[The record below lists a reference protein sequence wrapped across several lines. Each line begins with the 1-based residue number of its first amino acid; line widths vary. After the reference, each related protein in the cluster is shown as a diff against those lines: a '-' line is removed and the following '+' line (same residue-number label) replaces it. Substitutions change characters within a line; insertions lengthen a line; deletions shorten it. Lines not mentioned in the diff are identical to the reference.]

1 MGAVTGT
8 GDFVG
13 GLVGRNEGTITQT
26 YATGRV
32 TGSGPYVGGL
42 AGYSDNGSNATIEQS
57 YWNQQ
62 TTTRM
67 NSAGGNGLTTAQM
80 QDITTFGTIYAGWDF
95 VKVWS
100 PPNQVGQND
109 GSANAYYPQL
119 YRVGPVLPVTV
130 ENTLTSR
137 IYGESIPGASFFAA
151 GLSNGDYFSTQ
162 PLATGMPGVM
172 ANVGPYPITFRGA
185 VASNPSGADYR
196 IIYWPGAVEVT
207 PRPVTVTADAQSRT
221 YGDANPL
228 LTYATSPL
236 GAGVGLVNG
245 DSLSGALTTS
255 AGTTSGVGSYAIT
268 RGDLA
273 ASSNYTLTY
282 VGNNLAVTPRPVTV
296 TADAQSRTYGD
307 ANPSLTY
314 TTSPLG
320 AGVGLLLGDSLNG
333 SLQTTAGTTSGVG
346 SYAIERGTLGNSNY
360 TLTYVGNNLAVT
372 PRPVTVTADAQ
383 SRAYGDA
390 NPLLTYTTSPLGAG
404 VGLVNGDSLSGALTT
419 TADAKSWVG
428 NHAITLGTL
437 GHSNYTL
444 TYVGNNL
451 KVTPRLITVTAD
463 AQSRAYGEANPT
475 LTYTTARNSGDD
487 GQIGAPT
494 GAGVGLMN
502 GDSMSGA
509 MKTAAGPTSGVG
521 SYAIT
526 SGDLAASSN
535 YVVTYVGNNLVV
547 TPRLITLSADNQARD
562 YGMANP
568 ALTYRITSGTL
579 VNSDGIGGALTTNAA
594 PLSEPGTYDIS
605 RGTLSMSSNYSVN
618 FANGLLNIRPMPP
631 EPVKTVTNS
640 PKGSTGQCLQTW
652 STHGLDA
659 RQPQVPLPLCGV
671 GFSYVELSPV
681 GWTASLV
688 E

>member
-1 MGAVTGT
+1 MHGDSLSGALTTSADTASGVSGYAITR
-8 GDFVG
+8 GD
-13 GLVGRNEGTITQT
+13 LAASSNYTLT
-26 YATGRV
+26 
-32 TGSGPYVGGL
+32 YVGNNL
-42 AGYSDNGSNATIEQS
+42 A
-57 YWNQQ
+57 
-62 TTTRM
+62 
-67 NSAGGNGLTTAQM
+67 
-80 QDITTFGTIYAGWDF
+80 
-95 VKVWS
+95 
-100 PPNQVGQND
+100 
-109 GSANAYYPQL
+109 
-119 YRVGPVLPVTV
+119 
-130 ENTLTSR
+130 
-137 IYGESIPGASFFAA
+137 
-151 GLSNGDYFSTQ
+151 
-162 PLATGMPGVM
+162 
-172 ANVGPYPITFRGA
+172 
-185 VASNPSGADYR
+185 
-196 IIYWPGAVEVT
+196 VT

-228 LTYATSPL
+228 LTYTTSPL

-245 DSLSGALTTS
+245 DSLSGVLTTP
-255 AGTTSGVGSYAIT
+255 AGTTSGVGSYAIE
-268 RGDLA
+268 RGTLGN
-273 ASSNYTLTY
+273 SNYTLTY

-618 FANGLLNIRPMPP
+618 FVNGLLTIRPLPP

-640 PKGSTGQCLQTW
+640 PKGSAGQCLQTW

>member
-1 MGAVTGT
+1 M
-8 GDFVG
+8 
-13 GLVGRNEGTITQT
+13 
-26 YATGRV
+26 
-32 TGSGPYVGGL
+32 
-42 AGYSDNGSNATIEQS
+42 
-57 YWNQQ
+57 
-62 TTTRM
+62 
-67 NSAGGNGLTTAQM
+67 
-80 QDITTFGTIYAGWDF
+80 
-95 VKVWS
+95 
-100 PPNQVGQND
+100 
-109 GSANAYYPQL
+109 
-119 YRVGPVLPVTV
+119 
-130 ENTLTSR
+130 
-137 IYGESIPGASFFAA
+137 
-151 GLSNGDYFSTQ
+151 
-162 PLATGMPGVM
+162 
-172 ANVGPYPITFRGA
+172 
-185 VASNPSGADYR
+185 
-196 IIYWPGAVEVT
+196 T

-228 LTYATSPL
+228 LTYTTSPH

-245 DSLSGALTTS
+245 DSLSGVLTT
-255 AGTTSGVGSYAIT
+255 
-268 RGDLA
+268 
-273 ASSNYTLTY
+273 
-282 VGNNLAVTPRPVTV
+282 P
-296 TADAQSRTYGD
+296 
-307 ANPSLTY
+307 
-314 TTSPLG
+314 
-320 AGVGLLLGDSLNG
+320 
-333 SLQTTAGTTSGVG
+333 AGTTSGVG

-404 VGLVNGDSLSGALTT
+404 VGLVNGDSLNGALTT
-419 TADAKSWVG
+419 TAGTTSGVSSY
-428 NHAITLGTL
+428 AITRGDLAAS
-437 GHSNYTL
+437 SNYTL

-451 KVTPRLITVTAD
+451 AVTPRPITVTAD
-463 AQSRAYGEANPT
+463 AQSRAYGEANPM
-475 LTYTTARNSGDD
+475 LTYTTARNSGGD

-521 SYAIT
+521 SYAIS

-547 TPRLITLSADNQARD
+547 KPRLITLSADNQARD

-618 FANGLLNIRPMPP
+618 FVNGLLTIRPLPP

-640 PKGSTGQCLQTW
+640 PKGSAGQCLQTW

-671 GFSYVELSPV
+671 GFSYVELSPF
-681 GWTASLV
+681 GWMVSLV
-688 E
+688 VTPHLITARTIDLTP